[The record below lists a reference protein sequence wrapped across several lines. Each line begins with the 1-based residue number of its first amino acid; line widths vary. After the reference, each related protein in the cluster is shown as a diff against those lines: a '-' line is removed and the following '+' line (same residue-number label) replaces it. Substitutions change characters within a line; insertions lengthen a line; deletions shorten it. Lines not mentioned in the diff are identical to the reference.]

1 MTDNGHGMSI
11 AQSLVRIADALED
24 IRDAM
29 PSVEE
34 RIAAVVFS
42 GDWDKHGM
50 PSDVSRRA
58 WRIAMR
64 FAGEYQA
71 AVAAEIEREKV

>member
-1 MTDNGHGMSI
+1 MADDGLKRSI
-11 AQSLVRIADALED
+11 AQSFVRIADALED

-34 RIAAVVFS
+34 RIAAVVFAA
-42 GDWDKHGM
+42 GWEHNRL
-50 PSDVSRRA
+50 PSEDSRRA

-64 FAGEYQA
+64 FAGEYKE
-71 AVAAEIEREKV
+71 AVEAEREREKL